1 MYRKTATEKILS
13 WGTAV
18 SILLLWLIVSE
29 FGMIDQNLVPTPQ
42 AVFAAFIEIMENG
55 YKNFTLLEHLGES
68 MKRLVIAFVLSCVTA
83 VPLGIASGYNSRIR
97 AIFEPIIEFYRPLPP
112 LAYYTLLVLWMGIEN
127 ESKISLLYLAC
138 FAPAYISCVSAVIK
152 IREDYINSA
161 FTVGASRLQVIA
173 HVIFPACL
181 PDIFTGLRTS
191 LGVAYTTLVS
201 AEMVAAN
208 SGIGWMV
215 LDASRYL
222 RSDIIFLGIIVMGI
236 TGILLDRGIQRIERR
251 VVPWKGKE

>member
-29 FGMIDQNLVPTPQ
+29 FGLIDQNLVPTPQ

-161 FTVGASRLQVIA
+161 FTVGASRRQVIV

>member
-29 FGMIDQNLVPTPQ
+29 FGLIDQNLVPTPQ

-97 AIFEPIIEFYRPLPP
+97 AIIEPIIEFYRPLPP

-161 FTVGASRLQVIA
+161 FTVGASRFQVIV

>member
-1 MYRKTATEKILS
+1 M
-13 WGTAV
+13 
-18 SILLLWLIVSE
+18 
-29 FGMIDQNLVPTPQ
+29 
-42 AVFAAFIEIMENG
+42 
-55 YKNFTLLEHLGES
+55 
-68 MKRLVIAFVLSCVTA
+68 
-83 VPLGIASGYNSRIR
+83 
-97 AIFEPIIEFYRPLPP
+97 
-112 LAYYTLLVLWMGIEN
+112 
-127 ESKISLLYLAC
+127 
-138 FAPAYISCVSAVIK
+138 SAVIK

-161 FTVGASRLQVIA
+161 FTVGASRLQVIV

-236 TGILLDRGIQRIERR
+236 TGILLDRGIQLIERR

>member
-29 FGMIDQNLVPTPQ
+29 FGLIDQNLVPTPQ

-161 FTVGASRLQVIA
+161 FTVGASRFQVIV

>member
-29 FGMIDQNLVPTPQ
+29 FGLIDQNLVPTPQ

-161 FTVGASRLQVIA
+161 FTVGASRLQVIV

-236 TGILLDRGIQRIERR
+236 TGILLDRGKQLIERR